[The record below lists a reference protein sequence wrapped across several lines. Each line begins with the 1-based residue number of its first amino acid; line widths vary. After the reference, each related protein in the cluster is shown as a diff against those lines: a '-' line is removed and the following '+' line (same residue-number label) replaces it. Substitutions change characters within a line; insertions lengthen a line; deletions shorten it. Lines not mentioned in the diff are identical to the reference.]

1 MNNQKIVSFDPASTK
16 NLGWS
21 KFEIDN
27 DIFTCDAGTFVI
39 PTQFEVW
46 ESYWPMHQVID
57 EFLSK
62 EHPDLVIIEK
72 TSAFRASSSPFV
84 TGQVSHCMG
93 IIFALCGKYNL
104 KVEFAFPTSV
114 KLRIAGHGK
123 ASKSQIKRAVKQY
136 IYNITNNHVSYST
149 DHAYD
154 AAANILYYMIGN
166 EMVSPI
172 SEFPWLTP
180 KQKNIKRKKKKV
192 EVVYG

>member
-1 MNNQKIVSFDPASTK
+1 MDNQKIISFDPASTK

-21 KFEIDN
+21 KIEIKDGTF
-27 DIFTCDAGTFVI
+27 ICDAGTFVI
-39 PTQFEVW
+39 PTTSQVW

-57 EFLSK
+57 DFLSK
-62 EHPDLVIIEK
+62 ENPDLVIIEK
-72 TSAFRASSSPFV
+72 TSAFRPSSGSFV

-93 IIFALCGKYNL
+93 LIFALCGKYNL

-136 IYNITNNHVSYST
+136 IHNMTHNSVSYSS

-154 AAANILYYMIGN
+154 AMANILYYILGG
-166 EMVSPI
+166 EIITPI
-172 SEFPWLTP
+172 LEYPWLTP
-180 KQKNIKRKKKKV
+180 KQKNLKRRKAKV
-192 EVVYG
+192 NV